1 MTNRSRSARVL
12 REVRT
17 RLRDVA
23 AASHAVA
30 SARHDDTHRSLVA
43 EEDRLEA
50 FLDEAHIALASARNV
65 HDFDLVAGHIDGHK
79 LTIQDATAVHA
90 TSATRMQESQ
100 LELIA
105 STRKLKTAEKIVERI
120 DVEVARNEARHEQR
134 AQDDLSRRRAEI
146 GRKP

>member
-30 SARHDDTHRSLVA
+30 AATHDTTKRSLVA

-50 FLDEAHIALASARNV
+50 FLDAAHHALAAARNV
-65 HDFDLVAGHIDGHK
+65 NEFELLAGHIDGHK
-79 LTIQDATAVHA
+79 QAIDGATEVHA
-90 TSATRMQESQ
+90 TSATRMKQSH
-100 LELIA
+100 LDLIA

-120 DVEVARNEARHEQR
+120 DDERARVEARHEQR
-134 AQDDLSRRRAEI
+134 AQDDLSRRRADH